1 MEMTSA
7 SAGSS
12 MRACV
17 HVLVMDRRRSFPHVT
32 RFSAAKKR
40 RVLFSA
46 VCGLVACRA
55 ACALTLHA
63 CPHYALSATSLR
75 AHHFQKYH

>member
-17 HVLVMDRRRSFPHVT
+17 HVLVMDSRRYFPHVT
-32 RFSAAKKR
+32 RFSAAKKAPR
-40 RVLFSA
+40 LFSA
-46 VCGLVACRA
+46 VLRCVWLGRLPRRVRID
-55 ACALTLHA
+55 
-63 CPHYALSATSLR
+63 ATRMRSLCT
-75 AHHFQKYH
+75 